1 MQGDARPSPLN
12 PSSVLLR
19 GAKLVNTTWV
29 YGVVIY
35 AGHETKLL
43 MNSTKAPLKRSN
55 IDKVTNTQI
64 TFLFFVLLVMAVSS
78 AIGSEIISNNGDK
91 HWYVELFSEG
101 PRNNFF
107 FNCLTFI
114 ILYNN
119 LIPISLLVTLEG
131 VKFLQAN
138 FINNDIEMSYQ
149 GTNALARTSNLNEE
163 LGQIKYV
170 FSDKTGTLTQN
181 VMKFK
186 ECSIGK

>member
-1 MQGDARPSPLN
+1 M
-12 PSSVLLR
+12 
-19 GAKLVNTTWV
+19 VNTTWV

-64 TFLFFVLLVMAVSS
+64 TFLFFVLLVMALSS

-91 HWYVELFSEG
+91 HWYVESFSEG